1 MNINILTQFMKAI
14 QSEINR
20 RNDLKIRYDWSIQ
33 ARPEQRIPQGDWRI
47 WLIMAG
53 RGFGKTRTG
62 AETVRHW
69 VDSGQYRRIALVGD
83 NLLNAEQVMIEGVS
97 GILQCYPPGQGP
109 VYERSRQRLVWPNG
123 AVAELYAAEAYE
135 NLRGPQFDAAWVDEF
150 AKFRKIESVWDQLM
164 LGLRLGKSPKCIITT
179 TPRPLELHEQ
189 LVQRSDVIVTRGSTF
204 DNASNLAADFIELMN
219 SRYTRTH
226 LAAQELYGHLTRDH
240 QGALWTR
247 ALIQYQQ
254 PKEIQS

>member
-1 MNINILTQFMKAI
+1 MNTQILTQLMKVI
-14 QSEINR
+14 QSEIKR
-20 RNDLKIRYDWSIQ
+20 RDDMTARYDWVTQ
-33 ARPEQRIPQGDWRI
+33 ARPEQMLPQGDWRI

-69 VDSGQYRRIALVGD
+69 VDSGQYKRIALVGD
-83 NLLNAEQVMIEGVS
+83 NILNAEQVMIEGVS

-109 VYERSRQRLVWPNG
+109 KYERSRQRLVWPNG

-150 AKFRKIESVWDQLM
+150 AKFRKVDAVWDQLM
-164 LGLRLGKSPKCIITT
+164 LALRLGKSPKCLITT
-179 TPRPLELHEQ
+179 TPRPLDILEQ
-189 LVQRSDVIVTRGSTF
+189 LLQRSDVVVTRGSTF

-219 SRYTRTH
+219 ARYTCTH

-254 PKEIQS
+254 PKEIL